1 MYNFAP
7 KNFRKMKRNY
17 LPYIVAFLLILG
29 TLQCLRSQD
38 TKSRNIV
45 EVLSAA
51 DTTNNATV
59 RIFEDKRIE
68 QLMSNKRSSGNSR
81 VLNVNGFRVQVFS
94 SNAQHTA
101 KTDAFRIE
109 KEIRDQFP
117 EQTVY
122 VNYFSPFWKVR
133 VGDFRTQAQAQA
145 FRSQLINNL
154 PQLRGEVY
162 VVREQ
167 ITITGK

>member
-1 MYNFAP
+1 
-7 KNFRKMKRNY
+7 MKRNY
-17 LPYIVAFLLILG
+17 VPFAVAFLLIMG
-29 TLQCLRSQD
+29 ALQALRSQD
-38 TKSRNIV
+38 SKSRNIV
-45 EVLSAA
+45 EVLSAT
-51 DTTNNATV
+51 DTTTNASV
-59 RIFEDKRIE
+59 KIFEDKRIE
-68 QLMSNKRSSGNSR
+68 QLISNKRSSGNSR

-101 KTDAFRIE
+101 KADAFRVE

-117 EQTVY
+117 EQMVY

-133 VGDFRTQAQAQA
+133 VGDFRTQTQAQA
-145 FRSQLINNL
+145 FRSQLINSL

-162 VVREQ
+162 VVREL